1 MPSKHVAGVKALNK
15 VYFHSR
21 KIGEMVRFYR
31 AIGFPPIKRFRHDG
45 FEHVQCKA
53 PGFELWILEG
63 EDGQAPKPHGAGS
76 TWIGLEVASLNA
88 VMAAARHAKA
98 RVLFTRD
105 TTAER
110 RAVLLDPDG
119 HPVDLTERTTRRRTR
134 QQQNDAASNIPPH

>member
-15 VYFHSR
+15 VFFHSR

-31 AIGFPPIKRFRHDG
+31 AVGLPPIRRFRHDG
-45 FEHVQCKA
+45 FLHVECKA

-63 EDGQAPKPHGAGS
+63 EDDQAPKPHGAGS
-76 TWIGLEVASLNA
+76 TWIGFEVASLTA
-88 VMAAARHAKA
+88 VMAAARRAKA

-105 TTAER
+105 TIAER

-119 HPVDLTERTTRRRTR
+119 RPVDLTERTTRRRTR
-134 QQQNDAASNIPPH
+134 R

>member
-15 VYFHSR
+15 VFFHSR

-31 AIGFPPIKRFRHDG
+31 AVGLPPIRRFRHDG
-45 FEHVQCKA
+45 FLHVECKA

-63 EDGQAPKPHGAGS
+63 EDDQAPKPHGAGS
-76 TWIGLEVASLNA
+76 TWIGFEVASLTA
-88 VMAAARHAKA
+88 VMAAARRAKA
-98 RVLFTRD
+98 RVFLTRD

-119 HPVDLTERTTRRRTR
+119 RPVDLTERTTRRRTR
-134 QQQNDAASNIPPH
+134 R